1 MDANKEI
8 ANIVVH
14 FSEESEVVIHSDDAF
29 AQVAYLRFKKLRLE
43 DKSEDEL
50 DSCWMSNMNLDPV
63 WEADELILPIE
74 EIVHAK
80 QAAQK
85 HDDNSGIVTT
95 HGTGVAQDGRRRSSN
110 DGTFGGHFSKFLSH
124 ESDVLCAVGGTTA
137 FETASEGSRHL
148 SIAEETVACLQ
159 NVQGMPLL

>member
-1 MDANKEI
+1 MDINKDI
-8 ANIVVH
+8 VNIVH

-50 DSCWMSNMNLDPV
+50 DSCWMSDINLDPV
-63 WEADELILPIE
+63 WDADELMLPIE

-80 QAAQK
+80 QDAQK

-95 HGTGVAQDGRRRSSN
+95 HGAEVAQDGRSS
-110 DGTFGGHFSKFLSH
+110 DCSFGGHVSKFLSH
-124 ESDVLCAVGGTTA
+124 GSDVLCAVGGTTA
-137 FETASEGSRHL
+137 FETAFEGSRHL
-148 SIAEETVACLQ
+148 SIAEETVTCLQ
-159 NVQGMPLL
+159 NVQGMPL